1 MWLSRVDALA
11 NPAFQRSLQLG
22 LALLAAVG
30 AAMLAGAL
38 WSARR
43 PMSTSARVLRKR
55 VGAIGLFVAVAA
67 GAAYGVLSTPVDTG
81 AGAPAPGAAPPET
94 PGEEVATPQRFSSAR
109 LPALSLD
116 APAGWTLLLDEK
128 GRKLTAA
135 GDRARL
141 LVSSA
146 VLSDVVD
153 VESLLR
159 QMADTQRTLGFDVG
173 PLFTDRIGD
182 LPAPGFLATGTGR
195 SVSTWMV
202 KRGTHLATSAICT
215 ADGKISAREACRAVI
230 ASIRWRAPE
239 QR

>member
-11 NPAFQRSLQLG
+11 NPAFQRTLQLV

-30 AAMLAGAL
+30 AAMLVGAL

-67 GAAYGVLSTPVDTG
+67 GAAYAVLATPVDTG
-81 AGAPAPGAAPPET
+81 AGAQTPGALPPEA
-94 PGEEVATPQRFSSAR
+94 PQEEVSTPQRFSSAR
-109 LPALSLD
+109 MPALSLE
-116 APAGWTLLLDEK
+116 APAGWTLMLDEK

-146 VLSDVVD
+146 VLADAVD

-182 LPAPGFLATGTGR
+182 LPAAGFLATGTGR

-202 KRGTHLATSAICT
+202 KRGAHLASSLICT
-215 ADGKISAREACRAVI
+215 ADGKISARDACRAVI
-230 ASIRWRAPE
+230 ANIRWRAPE